1 MILDRVERLSKDRR
15 DRIYQGTDLLDSW
28 IRQLL
33 SQGTEV
39 LRKDPHR
46 IEDMATRAVDYGM
59 PAVGRRLRLIPH
71 RMSQDLHW
79 SDFVMEEISYLLL
92 VIRAVRSSAS
102 ESLVHP
108 EDLMTALGV
117 SLRKQDV
124 INHTEPVEDDWLY
137 LGSRKETEE
146 NILVSRNWFF
156 GLNHQRYALFLEF
169 QVNRFVK
176 LRQFNLGKMYYGYV
190 HFYPSAIPLRVT
202 GIPEADRPIPSTVSF
217 KPHIVRDFQEIA
229 SKAFMAN
236 PFIRHMPA
244 CLARAR
250 VYSSAEGAFLADD
263 SGAGLVLDA
272 KPEILQRTRAY
283 CMDRELILLG
293 EYLDKHFTPISV
305 FSQGFIE
312 KI

>member
-1 MILDRVERLSKDRR
+1 
-15 DRIYQGTDLLDSW
+15 
-28 IRQLL
+28 
-33 SQGTEV
+33 
-39 LRKDPHR
+39 
-46 IEDMATRAVDYGM
+46 MATRAVDYGM

-79 SDFVMEEISYLLL
+79 SDFVMEEIAYLLL

-244 CLARAR
+244 CLSRAR

>member
-1 MILDRVERLSKDRR
+1 
-15 DRIYQGTDLLDSW
+15 
-28 IRQLL
+28 
-33 SQGTEV
+33 
-39 LRKDPHR
+39 
-46 IEDMATRAVDYGM
+46 
-59 PAVGRRLRLIPH
+59 
-71 RMSQDLHW
+71 
-79 SDFVMEEISYLLL
+79 
-92 VIRAVRSSAS
+92 
-102 ESLVHP
+102 
-108 EDLMTALGV
+108 
-117 SLRKQDV
+117 
-124 INHTEPVEDDWLY
+124 
-137 LGSRKETEE
+137 
-146 NILVSRNWFF
+146 
-156 GLNHQRYALFLEF
+156 
-169 QVNRFVK
+169 
-176 LRQFNLGKMYYGYV
+176 MYYGYV

>member
-15 DRIYQGTDLLDSW
+15 DRIYQGTDLLESW

-33 SQGTEV
+33 TQGIEV

-59 PAVGRRLRLIPH
+59 PAVGRRLRLIPE
-71 RMSQDLHW
+71 RLGLDVHW
-79 SDFVMEEISYLLL
+79 SDFVMEEIASLLMI
-92 VIRAVRSSAS
+92 IRAVRGSG
-102 ESLVHP
+102 EDPLIHP
-108 EDLMTALGV
+108 EDLMAALGV

-156 GLNHQRYALFLEF
+156 GLNHQKYALFLEF
-169 QVNRFVK
+169 QVNRFVR
-176 LRQFNLGKMYYGYV
+176 LRQFNLGRMYSGYV

-202 GIPEADRPIPSTVSF
+202 GVPEADRPMPSSVPF
-217 KPHIVRDFQEIA
+217 KPHRIREFQDIA
-229 SKAFMAN
+229 ARAFMAN
-236 PFIRHMPA
+236 PFVRHMPA
-244 CLARAR
+244 CLGQAR
-250 VYSSAEGAFLADD
+250 VYCAQETAFLVDD
-263 SGAGLVLDA
+263 SGAGILLDA
-272 KPEILQRTRAY
+272 RDAMLQRTRAY
-283 CMDRELILLG
+283 CMDRDLILLG